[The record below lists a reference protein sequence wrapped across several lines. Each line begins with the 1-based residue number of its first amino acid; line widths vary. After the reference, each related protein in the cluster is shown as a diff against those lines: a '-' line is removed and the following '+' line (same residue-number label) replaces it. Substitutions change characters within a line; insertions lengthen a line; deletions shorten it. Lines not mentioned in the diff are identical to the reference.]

1 MSLEI
6 SVLASG
12 SSGNSI
18 VINNN
23 KNTILID
30 AGLSGK
36 ELVKRLNNCGLNSN
50 QPDAILI
57 THEHN
62 DHIKGAGILS
72 RRLDIPVYANQA
84 TWSQME
90 EKIGPIEEKNCCI
103 FKSQFMIGNL
113 GIIPF
118 NISHD
123 AVDPVGFIINYKT
136 KNIGIATDMGHVPSD
151 IRGKLRGLD
160 FFVFEANHDLEML
173 RNGSY
178 PYHLKKRIRSD
189 QGHLSN
195 DDTAHIL
202 PELIEDNYPKILLAH
217 LSQENN
223 NPQVAYLT
231 IKNKLEAEGYKIDE
245 NVEMDFTFKEKATKL
260 YTV

>member
-72 RRLDIPVYANQA
+72 RRLDIPDYANQA

-90 EKIGPIEEKNCCI
+90 
-103 FKSQFMIGNL
+103 
-113 GIIPF
+113 
-118 NISHD
+118 
-123 AVDPVGFIINYKT
+123 
-136 KNIGIATDMGHVPSD
+136 
-151 IRGKLRGLD
+151 
-160 FFVFEANHDLEML
+160 
-173 RNGSY
+173 
-178 PYHLKKRIRSD
+178 
-189 QGHLSN
+189 
-195 DDTAHIL
+195 
-202 PELIEDNYPKILLAH
+202 
-217 LSQENN
+217 
-223 NPQVAYLT
+223 
-231 IKNKLEAEGYKIDE
+231 
-245 NVEMDFTFKEKATKL
+245 
-260 YTV
+260 

>member
-1 MSLEI
+1 
-6 SVLASG
+6 
-12 SSGNSI
+12 
-18 VINNN
+18 
-23 KNTILID
+23 
-30 AGLSGK
+30 
-36 ELVKRLNNCGLNSN
+36 
-50 QPDAILI
+50 
-57 THEHN
+57 
-62 DHIKGAGILS
+62 
-72 RRLDIPVYANQA
+72 
-84 TWSQME
+84 
-90 EKIGPIEEKNCCI
+90 
-103 FKSQFMIGNL
+103 MIGNL

-151 IRGKLRGLD
+151 IRGKLKGLD